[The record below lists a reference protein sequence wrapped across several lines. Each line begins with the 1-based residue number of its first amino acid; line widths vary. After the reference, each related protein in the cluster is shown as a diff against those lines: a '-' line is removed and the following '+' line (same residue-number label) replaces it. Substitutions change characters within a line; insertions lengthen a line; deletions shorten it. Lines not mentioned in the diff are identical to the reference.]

1 MNKTIMYSILDGII
15 QGLLL
20 ELLLNYLIS
29 TMWDYSVGNVFI
41 LIVFI
46 IISFI
51 SAFFLLVRTPD
62 KLWKKYMLSSAF
74 FIIVSAILF
83 VNKITL
89 KIRLF
94 PISQREASD
103 AEGILFLAIIILF
116 LLLLII
122 ERVFGLIWRHSI
134 K

>member
-1 MNKTIMYSILDGII
+1 MNKTIMYSILEGII

-20 ELLLNYLIS
+20 ELLFDYLIS

-94 PISQREASD
+94 PIPQREASD

>member
-1 MNKTIMYSILDGII
+1 MYSILEGII

-20 ELLLNYLIS
+20 ELLFDYLIS

-94 PISQREASD
+94 PIPQREASD